1 MTLRNY
7 DGIVSIHLDNDL
19 DNFNVCVCVFFFFLT
34 GGGGERVHNFPKRVK
49 NPMLALHSLPFW
61 TRLSSSAEAGK
72 DRARF
77 MRLCRGPEEKQ
88 AESPKRKVPC

>member
-19 DNFNVCVCVFFFFLT
+19 DNFNVYVCVFFFLT

-49 NPMLALHSLPFW
+49 SGFIVLKLDFNF
-61 TRLSSSAEAGK
+61 
-72 DRARF
+72 
-77 MRLCRGPEEKQ
+77 
-88 AESPKRKVPC
+88 